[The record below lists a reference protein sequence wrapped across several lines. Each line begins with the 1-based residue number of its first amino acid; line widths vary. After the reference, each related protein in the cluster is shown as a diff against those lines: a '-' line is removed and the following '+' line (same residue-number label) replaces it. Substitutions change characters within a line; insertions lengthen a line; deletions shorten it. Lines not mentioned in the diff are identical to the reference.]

1 MSEKKTDKNKL
12 TARQKRF
19 IDAYNGNATE
29 AARIAGYSENKI
41 DNAAYKLMHTPA
53 IMEAILEREKARSD
67 AAIMTREERQKLW
80 SDLARNA
87 DETTRDRLRATELL
101 GKSEGDFLDRQ
112 ELTGK
117 DGKPLSLEPV
127 QFKISFVDCVRD
139 EDGMIDKD
147 KRPHDYA
154 AFWLKKFFIEG
165 TEAGT
170 IKQSWAEFCNHVVQ
184 LGGNIQQTAFGE
196 LTLDDLERS
205 ATA

>member
-1 MSEKKTDKNKL
+1 MPKKKGL

-29 AARIAGYSENKI
+29 AARAAGYSEKKI

-53 IMEAILEREKARSD
+53 IMEAIREREKARSD

-80 SDLARNA
+80 SDLARNV

-117 DGKPLSLEPV
+117 DGKPLSLEPFQV
-127 QFKISFVDCVRD
+127 KISFVDCVRD
-139 EDGMIDKD
+139 KDGMIDKD

-154 AFWLKKFFIEG
+154 AFWLKKFYIEG

>member
-1 MSEKKTDKNKL
+1 MPKKKGL

-53 IMEAILEREKARSD
+53 IVEAIQAREKERSD

-80 SDLARNA
+80 SDLARNV

-117 DGKPLSLEPV
+117 DGKPLSLEPFQV
-127 QFKISFVDCVRD
+127 KISFVDCVRD

-154 AFWLKKFFIEG
+154 AFWLKRFFIEG

-170 IKQSWAEFCNHVVQ
+170 IKQSWNEFCNHVVQ
-184 LGGNIQQTAFGE
+184 IGGNIQQTAFGE

>member
-1 MSEKKTDKNKL
+1 MQKEL
-12 TARQKRF
+12 TAKQQRF
-19 IDAYNGNATE
+19 IDCFNGNATAAALE
-29 AARIAGYSENKI
+29 AGYSPKNAGKIGAQLMNNARIA
-41 DNAAYKLMHTPA
+41 AAIQA
-53 IMEAILEREKARSD
+53 REKERSD

-117 DGKPLSLEPV
+117 DGKPLSLEPFQV
-127 QFKISFVDCVRD
+127 KISFVDCVRD
-139 EDGMIDKD
+139 ESGLIDGK
-147 KRPHDYA
+147 KRPYDYA
-154 AFWLKKFFIEG
+154 AFWLKKFYIEG

-170 IKQSWAEFCNHVVQ
+170 IKQSWNEFCNHVVQ
-184 LGGNIQQTAFGE
+184 IGGNIQQTAFGE

-205 ATA
+205 ANA

>member
-19 IDAYNGNATE
+19 IDAYDGNATE
-29 AARIAGYSENKI
+29 AARAAGYSENKI
-41 DNAAYKLMHTPA
+41 DNAAYKLMHTPV
-53 IMEAILEREKARSD
+53 IMEAIREREKARSD

-80 SDLARNA
+80 SDLARNV

-127 QFKISFVDCVRD
+127 EFKISFVDCVRD
-139 EDGMIDKD
+139 ENGLIDEK

-170 IKQSWAEFCNHVVQ
+170 IKQSWNDFCNDVMQ
-184 LGGNIQQTAFGE
+184 IGGNIQQTAFGE

-205 ATA
+205 ANA